1 MDNITAIT
9 EEESSMRISR
19 RRALA
24 AAGAAL
30 STMALPGALRAQ
42 GKPIRIG
49 STLPLTGPLA
59 SLAIIHKVTAEIYV
73 ENLNKR
79 GGLLGR
85 PVEWVLRDDQSKPEL
100 TRTIYE
106 QLITADKVDLIQ
118 SPYATASILAAMG
131 VAQRYNKVLLHTS
144 FGIPKLA
151 KYDMQFQTAGVAF
164 DPDNVWPNLIFD
176 AAARLPKPPKTVA
189 VVTSKFP
196 SVHHISV
203 GAREAMKKR
212 GLQEVLHLEYEFGN
226 RDFGPIASRVK
237 DANPDFLWG
246 GTNGID
252 PVLML
257 EAMKRIEYRPP
268 AQVHLFPAPGPMLK
282 MPEAQGSFALT
293 TFEAHPPFTDDP
305 VIAQFVKI
313 YAERSKEAGIPYPAV
328 DLQSAIMYAAWQVLE
343 AAVTATKSFEDKT
356 LAAWLKKNEVKTLFG
371 TLRWNGPQN
380 YVEGSD
386 LYKVKQL
393 QQGRWLVVHPNQWAA
408 PGATIV

>member
-1 MDNITAIT
+1 MKID
-9 EEESSMRISR
+9 R

-24 AAGAAL
+24 AGGAIL
-30 STMALPGALRAQ
+30 STLALPPFARAQ

-73 ENLNKR
+73 EDLNKR

-85 PVEWVLRDDQSKPEL
+85 PVEWVLRDDQSRPEL
-100 TRTIYE
+100 TRTLYE

-118 SPYATASILAAMG
+118 SPYATASILAGMG
-131 VAQRYNKVLLHTS
+131 VAQRYGKVLLHTS

-151 KYDMQFQTAGVAF
+151 KYDMQFQTAGAAF
-164 DPDNVWPNLIFD
+164 DPENVWPNLIFD
-176 AAARLPKPPKTVA
+176 AAAKLPKPPKTVA
-189 VVTSKFP
+189 IVTSKFP
-196 SVHHISV
+196 SVHHITV
-203 GAREAMKKR
+203 GAREVMKKR
-212 GLQEVLHLEYEFGN
+212 GLNTVLDIEYEFGN
-226 RDFGPIASRVK
+226 RDYGAIASRVK
-237 DANPDFLWG
+237 EANPDFLWG

-257 EAMKRIEYRPP
+257 DAMKKIDYRPP

-282 MPEAQGSFALT
+282 LPEAQGSFALT
-293 TFEAHPPFTDDP
+293 NFEAHPPFTDDP
-305 VIAQFVKI
+305 KIAQFVKT
-313 YAERSKEAGIPYPAV
+313 YAGRAAEAKIPYTAV

-343 AAVTATKSFEDKT
+343 AAVTGTKSLDDRAI
-356 LAAWLKKNEVKTLFG
+356 AAWLKKSEVKTLFG

-393 QQGRWLVVHPNQWAA
+393 QQGKWAVVHPTQWAA
-408 PGATIV
+408 PGAKVV

>member
-1 MDNITAIT
+1 MKIN
-9 EEESSMRISR
+9 R

-24 AAGAAL
+24 AGGALL
-30 STMALPGALRAQ
+30 STVAFPGALRAQ

-49 STLPLTGPLA
+49 STLPITGPLA
-59 SLAIIHKVTAEIYV
+59 SLAIIHKVTAEICV

-106 QLITADKVDLIQ
+106 QLITADKVDLIF

-151 KYDMQFQTAGVAF
+151 KYDMQFQTAGSPF
-164 DPDNVWPNLIFD
+164 DPETVWPNHIFD
-176 AAARLPKPPKTVA
+176 AAAKLPKPPKTVA
-189 VVTSKFP
+189 IVTSKFP

-203 GAREAMKKR
+203 GAREVLKKR
-212 GLQEVLHLEYEFGN
+212 GLTNVLDIEYEFGN
-226 RDFGPIASRVK
+226 RDYGAIAQRVK
-237 DANPDFLWG
+237 EANPDFLWG

-257 EAMKRIEYRPP
+257 EAMSKIDYRPP

-282 MPEAQGSFALT
+282 VPAAQGSLALT
-293 TFEAHPPFTDDP
+293 TFESHPPFTDDP
-305 VIAQFVKI
+305 AIAQFVQT
-313 YAERSKEAGIPYPAV
+313 YAERAKEAGIPYTAV

-343 AAVTATKSFEDKT
+343 AAVNGTKSLDDKT
-356 LAAWLKKNEVKTLFG
+356 IAAWLKQHEVKTLFG

-380 YVEGSD
+380 YVEGAD

-393 QQGRWLVVHPNQWAA
+393 QQGRWVVIHPQQWAA
-408 PGATIV
+408 PGAKPV

>member
-1 MDNITAIT
+1 MEID
-9 EEESSMRISR
+9 R

-24 AAGAAL
+24 AGGALL
-30 STMALPGALRAQ
+30 STLAMPGIARAQ
-42 GKPIRIG
+42 GGPIRIG

-59 SLAIIHKVTAEIYV
+59 SLAIIHKVTADIYV

-85 PVEWVLRDDQSKPEL
+85 QVEWIVRDDQSKPEL

-131 VAQRYNKVLLHTS
+131 VAQRYNKLLLHTS

-151 KYDMQFQTAGVAF
+151 KYDMQFQTAGGPF
-164 DPDNVWPNLIFD
+164 DPENVWPNHIFD
-176 AAARLPKPPKTVA
+176 AAAKLPKPPKTVA
-189 VVTSKFP
+189 IVTSKFP
-196 SVHHISV
+196 SVHYISG
-203 GAREAMKKR
+203 GARDVLKKR
-212 GLQEVLHLEYEFGN
+212 GLQLVLDIEYEFGN

-257 EAMKRIEYRPP
+257 EAMKRIDYRPP
-268 AQVHLFPAPGPMLK
+268 SQVHLFPAPGPMLK
-282 MPEAQGSFALT
+282 MPEAQGSLALT
-293 TFEAHPPFTDDP
+293 TFESHPPFTDDP
-305 VIAQFVKI
+305 QIAQFVQT
-313 YAERSKEAGIPYPAV
+313 YAERAKEAGIPYTSV

-343 AAVTATKSFEDKT
+343 TVVNATKSLDDKT
-356 LAAWLKKNEVKTLFG
+356 LAAWLKKNQVKTLFG
-371 TLRWNGPQN
+371 TLRWDGPQN

-393 QQGRWLVVHPNQWAA
+393 QQGRWVVIHPEQWAA
-408 PGATIV
+408 PGVKPV

>member
-1 MDNITAIT
+1 MQVD
-9 EEESSMRISR
+9 R
-19 RRALA
+19 RRALKGA
-24 AAGAAL
+24 AALLSAA
-30 STMALPGALRAQ
+30 ALPGSLRAQ

-59 SLAIIHKVTAEIYV
+59 SLAVIHKVTADIYV

-85 PVEWVLRDDQSKPEL
+85 PVEWIVRDDQSKPEL

-106 QLITADKVDLIQ
+106 QLITAEKVDLIQ

-131 VAQRYNKVLLHTS
+131 VAQRYGKVLLHNS

-164 DPDNVWPNLIFD
+164 DPENVWPNLIFD
-176 AAARLPKPPKTVA
+176 AAAKLPKPPKTVA
-189 VVTSKFP
+189 IVTSKFP
-196 SVHHISV
+196 SVHFISV
-203 GAREAMKKR
+203 GAREVMKKR
-212 GLQEVLHLEYEFGN
+212 GLKEVLHLEYEFGT
-226 RDFGPIASRVK
+226 RDFGPIASRIK

-257 EAMKRIEYRPP
+257 EAMKRIDYRPP

-282 MPEAQGSFALT
+282 MPEAQGALALT
-293 TFEAHPPFTDDP
+293 NFEAHPPFTDDP
-305 VIAQFVKI
+305 VIAQFVKT

-343 AAVTATKSFEDKT
+343 AAVTATKSTDDKAI
-356 LAAWLKKNEVKTLFG
+356 AAWLKKNEVKTLFG

-386 LYKVKQL
+386 LYKIKQL
-393 QQGRWLVVHPNQWAA
+393 QQGKWLVVHPNQWVA
-408 PGATIV
+408 PGAK

>member
-1 MDNITAIT
+1 MKID
-9 EEESSMRISR
+9 R

-24 AAGAAL
+24 AGGALL
-30 STMALPGALRAQ
+30 STMALPGGLRAQ
-42 GKPIRIG
+42 GNPIRIG
-49 STLPLTGPLA
+49 STLPMTGPLA
-59 SLAIIHKVTAEIYV
+59 SLAIIHKVTADICV

-85 PVEWVLRDDQSKPEL
+85 PVEWIVRDDQSKPEL

-118 SPYATASILAAMG
+118 SPYATANILAAMG
-131 VAQRYNKVLLHTS
+131 VAQRYNKLLLHTS

-151 KYDMQFQTAGVAF
+151 KYDMQFQTAGGPF
-164 DPDNVWPNLIFD
+164 DPENVWPNHIFD
-176 AAARLPKPPKTVA
+176 AAAKLPKPPKTVA
-189 VVTSKFP
+189 IVTSKFP
-196 SVHHISV
+196 SVHFISG
-203 GAREAMKKR
+203 GAREVLKRR

-237 DANPDFLWG
+237 DANPDLLWG

-257 EAMKRIEYRPP
+257 EAMKRIDYRPP

-282 MPEAQGSFALT
+282 MPEAQGSLALT

-305 VIAQFVKI
+305 AIAEFVKT
-313 YAERSKEAGIPYPAV
+313 YGERAKEAGIPYTAV
-328 DLQSAIMYAAWQVLE
+328 DLQSAIMFAAWQVLE
-343 AAVTATKSFEDKT
+343 TVVTATKSLDDKT
-356 LAAWLKKNEVKTLFG
+356 LAAWLKKNQVKTLFG
-371 TLRWNGPQN
+371 TLRWDGPQN

-393 QQGRWLVVHPNQWAA
+393 QQGKWLVIHPQQWAA
-408 PGATIV
+408 PGAKPV

>member
-1 MDNITAIT
+1 MKIN
-9 EEESSMRISR
+9 R

-24 AAGAAL
+24 AGGALL

-42 GKPIRIG
+42 GNPVRIG

-151 KYDMQFQTAGVAF
+151 KYDMQFQTAGGPF
-164 DPDNVWPNLIFD
+164 DPENVWPNHIFD
-176 AAARLPKPPKTVA
+176 AAAKLPKPPKTVA
-189 VVTSKFP
+189 IVTSKFP
-196 SVHHISV
+196 SVHYISG
-203 GAREAMKKR
+203 GAREVMKKR

-226 RDFGPIASRVK
+226 RDLGPIPSRVT
-237 DANPDFLWG
+237 DANPDLQSG
-246 GTNGID
+246 GTNGLD
-252 PVLML
+252 PV
-257 EAMKRIEYRPP
+257 
-268 AQVHLFPAPGPMLK
+268 
-282 MPEAQGSFALT
+282 
-293 TFEAHPPFTDDP
+293 
-305 VIAQFVKI
+305 VK
-313 YAERSKEAGIPYPAV
+313 
-328 DLQSAIMYAAWQVLE
+328 
-343 AAVTATKSFEDKT
+343 
-356 LAAWLKKNEVKTLFG
+356 
-371 TLRWNGPQN
+371 
-380 YVEGSD
+380 
-386 LYKVKQL
+386 
-393 QQGRWLVVHPNQWAA
+393 VV
-408 PGATIV
+408 

>member
-1 MDNITAIT
+1 MTID
-9 EEESSMRISR
+9 R

-24 AAGAAL
+24 AAGALL
-30 STMALPGALRAQ
+30 STVAFPGALRAQ
-42 GKPIRIG
+42 GKPVRIG
-49 STLPLTGPLA
+49 SSLPITGPLA
-59 SLAIIHKVTAEIYV
+59 SLAIIHKVTAEICV

-106 QLITADKVDLIQ
+106 QLITADKVDLIF

-151 KYDMQFQTAGVAF
+151 KYDMQFQTAGSPF
-164 DPDNVWPNLIFD
+164 DPENVWPNHIFD
-176 AAARLPKPPKTVA
+176 AAAKLPKPPKTVA
-189 VVTSKFP
+189 IVTSKFP

-203 GAREAMKKR
+203 GAREVLKKR
-212 GLQEVLHLEYEFGN
+212 GLTNVLDIEYEFGN
-226 RDFGPIASRVK
+226 RDYGAIAQRVK
-237 DANPDFLWG
+237 EANPDFLWG

-257 EAMKRIEYRPP
+257 EAMSKIDYRPP

-282 MPEAQGSFALT
+282 VPAAQGSLALT
-293 TFEAHPPFTDDP
+293 TFESHPPFTDDP
-305 VIAQFVKI
+305 AIAQFVHT
-313 YAERSKEAGIPYPAV
+313 YAARAKEAGIPYTAV

-343 AAVTATKSFEDKT
+343 AAVDGTRSLDDKT
-356 LAAWLKKNEVKTLFG
+356 IAAWLKQNEVKTLFG

-380 YVEGSD
+380 YVEGAD

-393 QQGRWLVVHPNQWAA
+393 QQGRWVVIHPQQWAA
-408 PGATIV
+408 PGAKPV

>member
-1 MDNITAIT
+1 MKI
-9 EEESSMRISR
+9 ER
-19 RRALA
+19 RRVLA
-24 AAGAAL
+24 AGGAVL
-30 STMALPGALRAQ
+30 SSLALPGVLRAQ

-59 SLAIIHKVTAEIYV
+59 SLAIIHKVTGEIYV
-73 ENLNKR
+73 ANLNKR

-100 TRTIYE
+100 TRTISE

-131 VAQRYNKVLLHTS
+131 VAQRYGKVLLHTS
-144 FGIPKLA
+144 FGTPRLA
-151 KYDMQFQTAGVAF
+151 KYDMQFPTSGGAF
-164 DPDNVWPNLIFD
+164 DPENVWPNLILD
-176 AAARLPKPPKTVA
+176 AAAKLPKPPKTVA
-189 VVTSKFP
+189 IVTSKFP
-196 SVHHISV
+196 SVHFISV
-203 GAREAMKKR
+203 GAREVMKKR
-212 GLQEVLHLEYEFGN
+212 GLQEVLHIEYEFGN

-237 DANPDFLWG
+237 DANPDLLWG

-257 EAMKRIEYRPP
+257 EAMKRIDYRPP

-282 MPEAQGSFALT
+282 MPEAQGSLALT
-293 TFEAHPPFTDDP
+293 TFESHPPFTDDP
-305 VIAQFVKI
+305 VIAQFVKT
-313 YAERSKEAGIPYPAV
+313 YAERAKEAGIPYTAV

-343 AAVTATKSFEDKT
+343 AAVTATRGTDDKAI
-356 LAAWLKKNEVKTLFG
+356 AAWLKKNEVKTLFG

-380 YVEGSD
+380 YVAGAD

-393 QQGRWLVVHPNQWAA
+393 QQARWVVVHPTQWAPA
-408 PGATIV
+408 GTKMI

>member
-1 MDNITAIT
+1 
-9 EEESSMRISR
+9 MRIDR

-24 AAGAAL
+24 AGGAIL
-30 STMALPGALRAQ
+30 STLALPPALRAQ

-73 ENLNKR
+73 EDLNRR

-85 PVEWVLRDDQSKPEL
+85 PVEWVLRDDQSRPEL
-100 TRTIYE
+100 TRTLYE
-106 QLITADKVDLIQ
+106 QLITADRVDLIQ

-131 VAQRYNKVLLHTS
+131 VAQRYGKVLLHTS

-151 KYDMQFQTAGVAF
+151 KYDMQFQTAGAAF
-164 DPDNVWPNLIFD
+164 DPENVWPNLIFD
-176 AAARLPKPPKTVA
+176 AAAKMPKPPKTVA
-189 VVTSKFP
+189 IVTSKFP
-196 SVHHISV
+196 SVHHITV
-203 GAREAMKKR
+203 GAREVMKKR
-212 GLQEVLHLEYEFGN
+212 GLTTVLDIEYEFGN
-226 RDFGPIASRVK
+226 RDYGAIAGRVK
-237 DANPDFLWG
+237 EANADFLWG

-257 EAMKRIEYRPP
+257 DAMKKIDYRPP

-282 MPEAQGSFALT
+282 LPEAQGSFALT
-293 TFEAHPPFTDDP
+293 NFEAHPPFTDDP
-305 VIAQFVKI
+305 AIGRFVKT
-313 YAERSKEAGIPYPAV
+313 YAERAAEAKIPYTVV

-343 AAVTATKSFEDKT
+343 AAVTATKSIDDKT
-356 LAAWLKKNEVKTLFG
+356 IAAWLKKSEVKTLFG

-393 QQGRWLVVHPNQWAA
+393 QQGKWAVVHPTQWAA
-408 PGATIV
+408 PGAKVV

>member
-1 MDNITAIT
+1 MKID
-9 EEESSMRISR
+9 R
-19 RRALA
+19 RGALA
-24 AAGAAL
+24 AGGALL
-30 STMALPGALRAQ
+30 SAMALPPFARAQ

-59 SLAIIHKVTAEIYV
+59 SLAIIHKVTAEICV

-106 QLITADKVDLIQ
+106 QLITADKVDLIF

-151 KYDMQFQTAGVAF
+151 KYDMQFQTAGSPF
-164 DPDNVWPNLIFD
+164 DPENVWPNHIFD
-176 AAARLPKPPKTVA
+176 AAAKLPKPPKTIA
-189 VVTSKFP
+189 IVTSKFP
-196 SVHHISV
+196 SVHAISV
-203 GAREAMKKR
+203 GAREVLKKR

-226 RDFGPIASRVK
+226 RDYGAIASRVK
-237 DANPDFLWG
+237 EANPDFLWG

-257 EAMKRIEYRPP
+257 EAMKRIDYRPP

-282 MPEAQGSFALT
+282 MPEAQGSLALT

-305 VIAQFVKI
+305 SIAQFVKT
-313 YAERSKEAGIPYPAV
+313 YAERAAAANIPYTAV

-343 AAVTATKSFEDKT
+343 TAVSAAKSLDDKT
-356 LAAWLKKNEVKTLFG
+356 LAEWLK
-371 TLRWNGPQN
+371 
-380 YVEGSD
+380 
-386 LYKVKQL
+386 
-393 QQGRWLVVHPNQWAA
+393 A
-408 PGATIV
+408 

>member
-1 MDNITAIT
+1 MQPD
-9 EEESSMRISR
+9 R
-19 RRALA
+19 RRALKGA
-24 AAGAAL
+24 AALLSAAAL
-30 STMALPGALRAQ
+30 PTPLRAQ
-42 GKPIRIG
+42 AKPIRIG

-100 TRTIYE
+100 TRTLYE
-106 QLITADKVDLIQ
+106 QLITAEKVDLIQ
-118 SPYATASILAAMG
+118 SPYGTAAILAGMG
-131 VAQRYNKVLLHTS
+131 VAQRYGKVLLHSS

-164 DPDNVWPNLIFD
+164 DPENVWPNLIFD
-176 AAARLPKPPKTVA
+176 AAAKLPKPPKTVA
-189 VVTSKFP
+189 IVSSKFP
-196 SVHHISV
+196 SLHFISV
-203 GAREAMKKR
+203 GAREVLKKR
-212 GLQEVLHLEYEFGN
+212 GLKEVLYLEYEFGT

-237 DANPDFLWG
+237 DANPEFLWG
-246 GTNGID
+246 GSGGID

-257 EAMKRIEYRPP
+257 EAMRRIDYRPP

-282 MPEAQGSFALT
+282 MAEAQGALALT
-293 TFEAHPPFTDDP
+293 NFEAHPPFTDDP
-305 VIAQFVKI
+305 TIAQFVKT

-343 AAVTATKSFEDKT
+343 AAVTATKSVEDKT
-356 LAAWLKKNEVKTLFG
+356 IAAWLKKNEVKTLFG
-371 TLRWNGPQN
+371 PLRWNGPQN

-393 QQGRWLVVHPNQWAA
+393 QQGKWLVVHPAQWAA
-408 PGATIV
+408 PGAKIA

>member
-1 MDNITAIT
+1 MTFT
-9 EEESSMRISR
+9 RRSS
-19 RRALA
+19 LK
-24 AAGAAL
+24 AGAAL
-30 STMALPGALRAQ
+30 LSAAALPTGLRAQ

-85 PVEWVLRDDQSKPEL
+85 PVEWLLRDDQSKPEL

-164 DPDNVWPNLIFD
+164 DPENVWPNLIFD
-176 AAARLPKPPKTVA
+176 ATAKLAKPPKTVA

-203 GAREAMKKR
+203 GAREVMKKR
-212 GLQEVLHLEYEFGN
+212 GLKEVLHLEYEFGN

-237 DANPDFLWG
+237 DATPDFLWG

-257 EAMKRIEYRPP
+257 EAMKRIDYRPP

-282 MPEAQGSFALT
+282 MPEAQGALALT
-293 TFEAHPPFTDDP
+293 NFEAHPPFTDDP
-305 VIAQFVKI
+305 TIAQFVKT

-343 AAVTATKSFEDKT
+343 TVVTATKSLEDKT
-356 LAAWLKKNEVKTLFG
+356 IAAWLKKNEVKTLFG
-371 TLRWNGPQN
+371 PLRWNGPQN

-386 LYKVKQL
+386 LYKIKQL
-393 QQGRWLVVHPNQWAA
+393 QQGRWLVVHPAQWAA
-408 PGATIV
+408 PGAKIA

>member
-1 MDNITAIT
+1 MKID
-9 EEESSMRISR
+9 R

-24 AAGAAL
+24 AGSALL
-30 STMALPGALRAQ
+30 STVAFPGMLRAQ
-42 GKPIRIG
+42 GNPIRIG

-59 SLAIIHKVTAEIYV
+59 SLAVIHKVTAEICV

-106 QLITADKVDLIQ
+106 QLITADKVDLIF

-131 VAQRYNKVLLHTS
+131 VAQRYNKMLLHTS

-151 KYDMQFQTAGVAF
+151 KYDMQFQTAGAPY
-164 DPDNVWPNLIFD
+164 DPENVWPSHVFN
-176 AAARLPKPPKTVA
+176 AAAKLPKPPKTVA
-189 VVTSKFP
+189 IVTSKFP

-203 GAREAMKKR
+203 GAREVLKKR
-212 GLQEVLHLEYEFGN
+212 GLQVVLDIEYEFGN

-257 EAMKRIEYRPP
+257 EAMKKIDYRPP

-282 MPEAQGSFALT
+282 MPEAQGSLALT
-293 TFEAHPPFTDDP
+293 TFESHAPFTDDP
-305 VIAQFVKI
+305 AVAAFVKT
-313 YAERSKEAGIPYPAV
+313 YAERAAAANIPYTAV

-343 AAVTATKSFEDKT
+343 TAVTATKSLDDKA
-356 LAAWLKKNEVKTLFG
+356 LAGWLKQNQVKTLFG

-380 YVEGSD
+380 YVEGAD
-386 LYKVKQL
+386 LYKIKQL
-393 QQGRWLVVHPNQWAA
+393 QQGRWVVIHPNDWAA
-408 PGATIV
+408 PGAKPV

>member
-1 MDNITAIT
+1 MNIT
-9 EEESSMRISR
+9 R
-19 RRALA
+19 RRVLA
-24 AAGAAL
+24 AGGAVL
-30 STMALPGALRAQ
+30 SAMASPGALRAQ

-49 STLPLTGPLA
+49 STLPLTGPLG
-59 SLAIIHKVTAEIYV
+59 SLGIIHKVTGEIYV
-73 ENLNKR
+73 ETLNKR

-85 PVEWVLRDDQSKPEL
+85 PVEWLLRDDQSKPEL
-100 TRTIYE
+100 TRTLYE

-118 SPYATASILAAMG
+118 SPYATASILAGMG
-131 VAQRYNKVLLHTS
+131 VAQRYGKLLLTTS

-164 DPDNVWPNLIFD
+164 DPENVWPNLIFD
-176 AAARLPKPPKTVA
+176 AAAKLPKPPKTVA
-189 VVTSKFP
+189 IVTSKFP
-196 SVHHISV
+196 SVHFISA
-203 GAREAMKKR
+203 GAREVLKKR
-212 GLQEVLHLEYEFGN
+212 GLQEVLHIEYEFGN

-257 EAMKRIEYRPP
+257 DAMKKIDYRPP
-268 AQVHLFPAPGPMLK
+268 AQVHLFAAPGPMLRI
-282 MPEAQGSFALT
+282 PEAQGSLALT

-305 VIAQFVKI
+305 AIAQFVELYSVRAK
-313 YAERSKEAGIPYPAV
+313 AAGIPYTQV
-328 DLQSAIMYAAWQVLE
+328 DLQSAIKYAAWQVLE
-343 AAVTATKSFEDKT
+343 TAVTATKSLDDKT

-393 QQGRWLVVHPNQWAA
+393 QQGRWLVVHPQQWAA
-408 PGATIV
+408 PGAKII

>member
-1 MDNITAIT
+1 MAFT
-9 EEESSMRISR
+9 R
-19 RRALA
+19 RHALKS
-24 AAGAAL
+24 GAAL
-30 STMALPGALRAQ
+30 ISAAALPGPLRAQ
-42 GKPIRIG
+42 GRPLRIG

-59 SLAIIHKVTAEIYV
+59 SLAIIHKVTGEIYV

-131 VAQRYNKVLLHTS
+131 VAQRYGKVLLHTS
-144 FGIPKLA
+144 FGIPRLA
-151 KYDMQFQTAGVAF
+151 KYDMQFQTGGVAF
-164 DPDNVWPNLIFD
+164 DPENVWPNLVFD
-176 AAARLPKPPKTVA
+176 AAARLPKPPKTIA
-189 VVTSKFP
+189 IVTSKFP
-196 SVHHISV
+196 SVHHISN
-203 GAREAMKKR
+203 GAREVLKKR
-212 GLQEVLHLEYEFGN
+212 GLQEVLHIEYEFGT

-257 EAMKRIEYRPP
+257 EAMKKIDYRPP

-282 MPEAQGSFALT
+282 MPEAQGSLALT
-293 TFEAHPPFTDDP
+293 NFEAHPPFTNDP
-305 VIAQFVKI
+305 EIAEFVKT
-313 YAERSKEAGIPYPAV
+313 YAERSKAAGIPYNAV
-328 DLQSAIMYAAWQVLE
+328 DLQAAIKYAAWQVLE
-343 AAVTATKSFEDKT
+343 TVVKATKGTNDKAI
-356 LAAWLKKNEVKTLFG
+356 AAWLKKNEVKVLFG
-371 TLRWNGPQN
+371 NLKWNGPQN

-386 LYKVKQL
+386 QYKVKQL
-393 QQGRWLVVHPNQWAA
+393 QQGRWMVVHPTEWAA
-408 PGATIV
+408 PGAKVA

>member
-1 MDNITAIT
+1 MKID
-9 EEESSMRISR
+9 R

-24 AAGAAL
+24 AGGALL
-30 STMALPGALRAQ
+30 STMALPPFARAQ

-73 ENLNKR
+73 EDLNKR

-100 TRTIYE
+100 TRTLYE

-118 SPYATASILAAMG
+118 SPYATASILAGMG
-131 VAQRYNKVLLHTS
+131 VAQRYGKVLLHTS

-151 KYDMQFQTAGVAF
+151 KYDMQFQTAGAAF
-164 DPDNVWPNLIFD
+164 DPENVWPNLIFD
-176 AAARLPKPPKTVA
+176 AAAKLPKPPKTVA
-189 VVTSKFP
+189 IVTSKFP
-196 SVHHISV
+196 SVHHITV
-203 GAREAMKKR
+203 GAREVMKKR
-212 GLQEVLHLEYEFGN
+212 GLNTVLDIEYEFGN
-226 RDFGPIASRVK
+226 RDYGAIASRVK
-237 DANPDFLWG
+237 EANPDFLWG

-257 EAMKRIEYRPP
+257 DAMKKIDYRPP

-282 MPEAQGSFALT
+282 LPEAQGAFALT
-293 TFEAHPPFTDDP
+293 NFEAHPPFTDDP
-305 VIAQFVKI
+305 KIAQFVKT
-313 YAERSKEAGIPYPAV
+313 YAGRAAEAKIPYTAV

-343 AAVTATKSFEDKT
+343 TAVTATKSLDDK
-356 LAAWLKKNEVKTLFG
+356 AIAGWLKKNEVKTLFG

-380 YVEGSD
+380 YVEGAD

-393 QQGRWLVVHPNQWAA
+393 QQGKWLVVHPSQWAA
-408 PGATIV
+408 QGAKVI